1 MKFSIGAKLFLS
13 FVLIL
18 FFGGAMGVYFL
29 VVAERA
35 LQNAVGQSSLFLAE
49 DLMERIDKDISDK
62 IEQIQLYTKDN
73 PLQLAL
79 EESNKFFEELK
90 DISGYIARE
99 DEAWR
104 AIPENELSPL
114 MRDLIENNISGT
126 LRQEFLEFWQQ
137 KYGFPV
143 YGEAFVTNRY
153 GVNIAETG
161 RTSDYYQ
168 ADEEWWQRAE
178 QEGFFVSDVEYDE
191 SAQTWTMSLGV
202 RIDDEQGNFLGVLKA
217 IPVAEKLFRQVEL
230 TGKRYQTTEMKLLT
244 KDGSLIYS
252 TLPFEMFE
260 DLSSKPFFQQAR
272 EGKGFFV
279 SQEKEQKRL
288 FAYTRSTGFRDFPG
302 LQWVLLISHDT
313 QEVFSSIQDLKRTLG
328 VGGIGLLALTIFFVA
343 VLTRTILVPLRKLMS
358 VAEYIGKGN
367 LSMRINLKSRDEI
380 GQLAKTFNEM
390 AVKLQESHESMENS
404 VQERTREL
412 EQRVQDLDRTA
423 KLLVKR
429 DFEFMQA
436 NEFLR
441 EMDEAKS
448 RFVSIAAH
456 QLRTPLSGV
465 EWTLQ
470 MLLGGDF
477 GKLRKEQKDVL
488 LEAYGILQ
496 RLVAMIKDLLSVAHI
511 EEGRMAFKFSPL
523 SLEAL
528 CKKVFEAS
536 VLAAENKKITLKLVV
551 PSRPLPQISGDTAN
565 LAMAL
570 QNIVD
575 NAISYTREGGSVEIG
590 AKRNNG
596 DMKGVRVFV
605 RDTGVGIP
613 EDQKALVGQ
622 KFFRADNVARQKVY
636 GTGLGLYIAKKILER
651 HDGKLEFESKE
662 GKGSTFFFTLP
673 FSQE

>member
-1 MKFSIGAKLFLS
+1 MKFSIGAKLVLS

-18 FFGGAMGVYFL
+18 FFGGAIGVYFL

-35 LQNAVGQSSLFLAE
+35 LQDAVGQSSLFLAE
-49 DLMERIDKDISDK
+49 DLMERIDKDIFDK
-62 IEQIQLYTKDN
+62 IKQIQLYAKDSS
-73 PLQLAL
+73 LQGAL
-79 EESNKFFEELK
+79 KISNKFFEELK
-90 DISGYIARE
+90 DRQGYIAQE

-104 AIPENELSPL
+104 AVLVNELSPL
-114 MRDLIENNISGT
+114 MQDLISNTISET
-126 LRQEFLEFWQQ
+126 LRQEFLEFWQE
-137 KYGFPV
+137 KYGFPLYAEV
-143 YGEAFVTNRY
+143 FVTNRY

-168 ADEEWWQRAE
+168 ADEEWWYRTE
-178 QEGFFVSDVEYDE
+178 KEGFFVGDIEYDE
-191 SAQTWTMSLGV
+191 SAQTWTMSMGV
-202 RIDDEQGNFLGVLKA
+202 RIDDKQGNFLGVLKA
-217 IPVAEKLFRQVEL
+217 IPVAETLFRQVEL
-230 TGKRYQTTEMKLLT
+230 TRKRYRTTEMKLLT
-244 KDGSLIYS
+244 REGRLIYS

-260 DLSSKPFFQQAR
+260 DLSSKQFFQQAQ
-272 EGKGFFV
+272 ETKGFFV
-279 SQEKEQKRL
+279 SREREQERL

-302 LQWVLLISHDT
+302 LQWILLISHET
-313 QEVFSSIQDLKRTLG
+313 KEVFSPIQDLERTLG
-328 VGGIGLLALTIFFVA
+328 VGGVGLLALTFFFVT
-343 VLTRTILVPLRKLMS
+343 VLTRTIP
-358 VAEYIGKGN
+358 A
-367 LSMRINLKSRDEI
+367 
-380 GQLAKTFNEM
+380 TFNEM
-390 AVKLQESHESMENS
+390 TAKLQESHESLEAR
-404 VQERTREL
+404 VRERTKEL
-412 EQRVQDLDRTA
+412 EQRIQELDQTA
-423 KLLVKR
+423 KLLVRR

-448 RFVSIAAH
+448 HFVSIAAH

-477 GKLRKEQKDVL
+477 GKLQKEQKNVL
-488 LEAYGILQ
+488 KEAYGTLQ
-496 RLVAMIKDLLSVAHI
+496 RLVALIKDLLSVAQI
-511 EEGRMAFKFSPL
+511 EEGRMEFKFLRL

-536 VLAAENKKITLKLVV
+536 ALAAESKKITLKFVM
-551 PSRPLPQISGDTAN
+551 PPKPLPQVSGDTAN
-565 LAMAL
+565 LVIAL

-575 NAISYTREGGSVEIG
+575 NAIAYTREGGLVEIG
-590 AKRNNG
+590 AKTHNG

-605 RDTGVGIP
+605 RDTGLGIP

-651 HDGKLEFESKE
+651 HGGKLEFESKE